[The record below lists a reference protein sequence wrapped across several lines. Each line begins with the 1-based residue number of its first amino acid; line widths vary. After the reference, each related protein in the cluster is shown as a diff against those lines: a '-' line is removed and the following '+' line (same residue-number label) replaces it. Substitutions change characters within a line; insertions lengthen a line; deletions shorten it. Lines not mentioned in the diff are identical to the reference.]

1 MEPCSA
7 KVGHLQAQDRVWL
20 PQCEWITGEL
30 HTFVTD
36 TLSPDKLVDQG
47 IFDHKAVEELV
58 HRNRSGKI
66 DASHSILSLVCI
78 QQWFEKFGMER

>member
-1 MEPCSA
+1 MEP
-7 KVGHLQAQDRVWL
+7 VL
-20 PQCEWITGEL
+20 PRSVIYRPKTGFGFPVREWITGEL

-36 TLSPDKLVDQG
+36 TLSPDKLRDQG
-47 IFDHKAVEELV
+47 IFDPKAVEELV

-66 DASHSILSLVCI
+66 DASYSILSLVCI